1 MFGTRYD
8 KEANIH
14 IEIIEKI
21 KITVL
26 EKPFVAK
33 PFVAKP
39 FAPNVAKPFA
49 IVKPFVPPAKQQHI
63 PMFFNRM
70 SSIMQHNK

>member
-39 FAPNVAKPFA
+39 FA